1 MVVAVVDAAGT
12 VASVVVVVVV
22 VVVGVGVLVVMFVEF
37 VTSCCYCLCSHTLH
51 NITVIGGGV
60 TMVPV

>member
-1 MVVAVVDAAGT
+1 MLLVLFFGGCGGDADG
-12 VASVVVVVVV
+12 
-22 VVVGVGVLVVMFVEF
+22 VGVGVLVVMFVEF